1 MDQGSNELRITLS
14 VLNKIG
20 TIRLTCST
28 GWPGGSGELVL
39 RETSEVVSVHVVVR
53 LQAVVASPRSAVVRQ
68 YTIML

>member
-1 MDQGSNELRITLS
+1 MLRINLL
-14 VLNKIG
+14 VLNKIA
-20 TIRLTCST
+20 TRLTCST

-39 RETSEVVSVHVVVR
+39 RETSEVVSVHIVVG